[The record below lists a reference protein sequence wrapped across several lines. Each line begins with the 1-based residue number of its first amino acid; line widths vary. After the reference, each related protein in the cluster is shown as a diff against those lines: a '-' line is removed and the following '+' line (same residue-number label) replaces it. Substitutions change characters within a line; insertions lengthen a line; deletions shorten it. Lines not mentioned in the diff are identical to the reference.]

1 LLATRTS
8 SANTNNNNL
17 PGCSPLLP
25 THDDPLVMRNQLCA
39 TAAVVNV
46 SKPTDGDTF
55 AKGTTNHT
63 HSYTS
68 QKRSF
73 STSLWMC

>member
-1 LLATRTS
+1 VQAVGEVVEDNCLLATTS
-8 SANTNNNNL
+8 SANTNNNL
-17 PGCSPLLP
+17 PACHLLLP

-39 TAAVVNV
+39 AAAVANV

-68 QKRSF
+68 
-73 STSLWMC
+73 